1 MGISKGLLCD
11 VLAGLLA
18 ENRLLSIVNCQQK
31 LSIVY
36 IYTNLLEQLFCT
48 VFFATESHD
57 VP

>member
-1 MGISKGLLCD
+1 MGIFKGLLCD

-36 IYTNLLEQLFCT
+36 IYTNLFEQLFCT
-48 VFFATESHD
+48 RLFCTWT
-57 VP
+57 